1 MMVATLQEV
10 EILLELI
17 CYKNV
22 TRKVMNMKRI
32 TRYYKRLRVSYFKT
46 ALFIIVINI
55 FLLPQLTKL
64 EKDGDNLFHLYLNG
78 DDIGYVGK
86 ETDMDQ
92 LMINTRMQIAKQSD
106 DLVYADADL
115 KKEGSEVFFAKI
127 DDAKVIEQRMVNALS
142 KGIRKTLKHAYT
154 VKVKEYTVNLS
165 SSEEVKQVLQATLNQ
180 YEDNQQYKAELI
192 MDPSRE
198 LNALTAQVV
207 NNAEEKKEETPAFL
221 QAGME
226 AYFNDIFQKIEP
238 VSQTKDFD
246 DFKYGLMSLNFGDNV
261 EIVDTYLIADQITPL
276 SQAIKEVTTV
286 QDKNAIYKVQTGD
299 TLSQIAETTNVPMDK
314 IIALND
320 SIDNELATIRAG
332 EDIIITQPEPPLSVE
347 RTEQMYYEEDYD
359 ADIIY
364 VDNNDWYTTQEV
376 TLQEPS
382 AGHRNVAALVS
393 FRNEKEVNREIVKQE
408 VTMEAVPKIV
418 EKGTKIPPTYV
429 KPISG
434 GRLSSGFGGRK
445 APKRGAST
453 YHQGIDWSTP
463 KGTTVVA
470 SCGGTVTKAGWGSG
484 YGYVVYIKHPDG
496 RETRYGHLSKVLVS
510 AGQTVSQGQ
519 KIALSGNTGVSTG
532 PHLHFE
538 IRING
543 TAVNPLKYLN

>member
-1 MMVATLQEV
+1 MVATLQEV
-10 EILLELI
+10 EILLKLI

-22 TRKVMNMKRI
+22 TRKVMNMKKI
-32 TRYYKRLRVSYFKT
+32 TRYYKRLRVSYIKT
-46 ALFIIVINI
+46 ALFVIVINI
-55 FLLPQLTKL
+55 FLLPQLTKF

-92 LMINTRMQIAKQSD
+92 LMINSRLQIAKQSD

-127 DDAKVIEQRMVNALS
+127 DDEKVIEKRMVNALS

-154 VKVKEYTVNLS
+154 VKIKEYTVNLS
-165 SSEEVKQVLQATLNQ
+165 SSEEVKQVLQAALNQ

-261 EIVDTYLIADQITPL
+261 EIVDSYLIADQITPL

-286 QDKNAIYKVQTGD
+286 QDKNAIYKVQSGD
-299 TLSQIAETTNVPMDK
+299 TLSQIAETTNVPVDK

>member
-1 MMVATLQEV
+1 MVATLQEV
-10 EILLELI
+10 EILLKLI

-408 VTMEAVPKIV
+408 ITMEAVPKIV

-453 YHQGIDWSTP
+453 FHQGIDWSVP

-510 AGQTVSQGQ
+510 SGQTVSQGQ